1 MRVLIVYAHPDPK
14 SFDHDLLE
22 ISVMTLKQEGHDV
35 EVSDLYALRFK
46 SEVDANDYT
55 DPLDPLNLDILA
67 EQKHASETHTYS
79 SDILMEQRKLLWCE
93 LLILQFPLWWYSAPA
108 IMKGWID
115 RVLTYGFAYGQ
126 GNNLRGRRA
135 MLVMTTGGQHQP
147 FTSDKQRVLINM
159 LDHLQYGTLDFC
171 GFSVLPPFAVYGA
184 SNASNDERDQ
194 VISQYIQLLR
204 GLPYIQPIP
213 YNE

>member
-22 ISVMTLKQEGHDV
+22 IAIETLKQEGHDV

-46 SEVDANDYT
+46 SEVDANDFT
-55 DPLDPLNLDILA
+55 NPLDALNFNLLA

-79 SDILMEQRKLLWCE
+79 ADILLEQRKLVWCDM
-93 LLILQFPLWWYSAPA
+93 LIMQFPLWWYSVPA

-115 RVLTYGFAYGQ
+115 RVLAYGFAYGQ
-126 GNNLRGRRA
+126 GTNLRGRRA
-135 MLVMTTGGQHQP
+135 MLVMTTGGTHLP
-147 FTSDKQRVLINM
+147 FTSDKQRILSDM
-159 LDHLQYGTLDFC
+159 LDYLQRGTLDFC
-171 GFSVLPPFAVYGA
+171 GLEVLPPFAVYGA
-184 SNASNDERDQ
+184 SNTSDEQQDQ
-194 VISQYIQLLR
+194 IILQYVQLLR
-204 GLPYIQPIP
+204 GLPYIPSIV